1 MTCPPGEPCEALTD
15 YVNYKVGDYGPVS
28 GEVAMMSEIYKRGP
42 ISCSLDAGPIE
53 SYTGGVFYDNS
64 TQCGSIKAN
73 PEPRPRRR
81 TLTVNFDSPRQLR
94 FRTT

>member
-15 YVNYKVGDYGPVS
+15 YVNYKVGDFGPVS

-64 TQCGSIKAN
+64 TQCGSIKPN